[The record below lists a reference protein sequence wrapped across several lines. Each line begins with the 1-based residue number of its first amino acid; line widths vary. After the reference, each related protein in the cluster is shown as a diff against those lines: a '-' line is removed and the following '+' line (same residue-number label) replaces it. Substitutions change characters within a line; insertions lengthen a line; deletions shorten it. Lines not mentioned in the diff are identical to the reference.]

1 MLHFW
6 KISCENFL
14 GQFKCF
20 GENMERYKKFSIP
33 IKKEIRKVDK
43 DEDMITISYK
53 TRFID
58 SARFIESSLSN
69 PADNLAEGIYKIKC
83 KDGNCFLEYES
94 LKDNLIKYKC
104 LMSFCD

>member
-1 MLHFW
+1 
-6 KISCENFL
+6 
-14 GQFKCF
+14 
-20 GENMERYKKFSIP
+20 MERYKKFSIP

-69 PADNLAEGIYKIKC
+69 PADNLAERIYKIKC

-94 LKDNLIKYKC
+94 VKDNLIKYKC